1 MDREDV
7 IPTYSGI
14 LLSHKNEIMPSAGM
28 WTDLEII
35 LSETRQTNQTSYDF
49 SHMWNLIKKYIRTF
63 YKKKK
68 KSYRYQKN
76 KLMVT
81 KRETLGVGRGKS
93 GAWNEHTHTYVYM
106 R

>member
-1 MDREDV
+1 
-7 IPTYSGI
+7 
-14 LLSHKNEIMPSAGM
+14 M

-68 KSYRYQKN
+68 KELQISKKQTYGYQKGN
-76 KLMVT
+76 AGGGE
-81 KRETLGVGRGKS
+81 R
-93 GAWNEHTHTYVYM
+93 
-106 R
+106 

>member
-1 MDREDV
+1 
-7 IPTYSGI
+7 
-14 LLSHKNEIMPSAGM
+14 M

-68 KSYRYQKN
+68 R
-76 KLMVT
+76 VT
-81 KRETLGVGRGKS
+81 DIKKTNLWLPKGKRWGWGEVNQGLGM
-93 GAWNEHTHTYVYM
+93 NTHTHTYI
-106 R
+106 